1 MRGEIFQNQWSEAI
15 AGAYANRV
23 AHPSSGKGAWTVSD
37 ITEQG
42 DAMQI
47 VDDALKRGDKN
58 LSEFDSKKV
67 LAEYGIP
74 VTKESV
80 AHNLDEAKGI
90 AREIGFPVVLKGH
103 SSALAHKTEKNMI
116 ELNIEDEAALARA
129 YQALE
134 QRGEGQLEGILVQ
147 EMVKGERE
155 LVAGLVR
162 DPQFGPCV
170 MFGLGG
176 IFTEVLKDVT
186 FRVAPLEQRDA
197 LEMMDE
203 IKAKKLLDTFRGKP
217 AVNREIL
224 AAVLIGLGR
233 IGLEV
238 PEIAEI
244 DINPLIIKGDTP
256 VAVDALVVIKKA

>member
-1 MRGEIFQNQWSEAI
+1 
-15 AGAYANRV
+15 
-23 AHPSSGKGAWTVSD
+23 
-37 ITEQG
+37 
-42 DAMQI
+42 MQI
-47 VDDALKRGDKN
+47 VNEAQQRGDKN

-67 LAEYGIP
+67 LAEYRIP
-74 VTKESV
+74 VTRELV
-80 AHNLDEAKGI
+80 VQTLDEAKAF
-90 AREIGFPVVLKGH
+90 ARKIGFPVVLKGH
-103 SSALAHKTEKNMI
+103 SSKLAHKTEKNMI

-176 IFTEVLKDVT
+176 VFTEALKDVT
-186 FRVAPLEQRDA
+186 FRVAPLEKRDA

-203 IKAKKLLDTFRGKP
+203 IKSKKLLDTFRGKP
-217 AVNREIL
+217 AVNRDIL
-224 AAVLIGLGR
+224 ASVLIGLGQ

-256 VAVDALVVIKKA
+256 VAVDALVVLNKA